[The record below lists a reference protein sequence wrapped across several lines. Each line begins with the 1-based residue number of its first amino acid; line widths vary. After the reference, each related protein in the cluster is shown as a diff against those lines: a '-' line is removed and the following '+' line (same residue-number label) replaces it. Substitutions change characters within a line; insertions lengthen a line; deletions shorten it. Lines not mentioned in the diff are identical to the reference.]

1 MCRIFYKFL
10 VTKHYNIILSRSTM
24 FGTMFGDQTLVIAS
38 SESGPN
44 LTTVYYPIRS
54 VCWQACFSFEY
65 IFHNWDL
72 YVLALLH
79 TISAQDKYQPCEV
92 SNIKIDSTCTSSMKR
107 RTTGMRRVEL
117 DDYNK
122 RKTDIHEFFVYYV
135 LDRGR
140 FGGTWDTDE
149 PPREPPPLRWRRG
162 GAVRRPPDWRT
173 CGGDIIISA
182 T

>member
-1 MCRIFYKFL
+1 M
-10 VTKHYNIILSRSTM
+10 
-24 FGTMFGDQTLVIAS
+24 
-38 SESGPN
+38 
-44 LTTVYYPIRS
+44 
-54 VCWQACFSFEY
+54 
-65 IFHNWDL
+65 
-72 YVLALLH
+72 LALLH

-149 PPREPPPLRWRRG
+149 PPREPPPLR
-162 GAVRRPPDWRT
+162 
-173 CGGDIIISA
+173 
-182 T
+182 